1 MNEVTKPEGQAAG
14 TTQPE
19 VNGTA
24 TGGKT
29 FTQDEVN
36 RIVSDRL
43 NKERATQGNAAE
55 QLEQLN
61 QREQALNARESKL
74 TCMEY
79 IKSEKLPEGLME
91 VFDTS
96 NAEQFKA
103 SVGKLIKLY
112 PQLNPTGEPIP
123 SFTIG
128 GSGGKSCGSDPFAEA
143 FRRK

>member
-24 TGGKT
+24 AGGKT

-123 SFTIG
+123 SFTV
-128 GSGGKSCGSDPFAEA
+128 GSAGGKSCGSDLIAEA